1 MSRSLSRLYSLAL
14 AAGLGVSASSVA
26 SALPVRV
33 VTETCPAI
41 DPPASTR
48 APLRAGLRVFVDP
61 VTGKIRPAT
70 PEERRKVA
78 TATPRDRSSRTY
90 EMTILRDGTRI
101 VKLDDAF
108 LMNIVATVQ
117 PDGRVTYH
125 CGPGTPTAV
134 PAPETS
140 K

>member
-1 MSRSLSRLYSLAL
+1 MSSPLSRLCSFAL
-14 AAGLGVSASSVA
+14 AAGLGAATAGVA
-26 SALPVRV
+26 TARPVTV

-41 DPPASTR
+41 DPPAA
-48 APLRAGLRVFVDP
+48 APLGAGLRVFVDP

-70 PEERRKVA
+70 PEERRKV
-78 TATPRDRSSRTY
+78 TAVLSRDRSSRIY
-90 EMTILRDGTRI
+90 EMRILRDGTRI
-101 VKLDDAF
+101 VELDDAF

-125 CGPGTPTAV
+125 CGPGTAPANPTSG
-134 PAPETS
+134 TS

>member
-1 MSRSLSRLYSLAL
+1 MPRSLSRFCSFVL
-14 AAGLGVSASSVA
+14 AAGLAATSVA
-26 SALPVRV
+26 SARPVTV
-33 VTETCPAI
+33 VTESCPAI
-41 DPPASTR
+41 DPPAA

-78 TATPRDRSSRTY
+78 AATPRDRSSRIY

-101 VKLDDAF
+101 VPLDDAF
-108 LMNIVATVQ
+108 QMNIVATVQ
-117 PDGRVTYH
+117 PDGRITYH
-125 CGPGTPTAV
+125 CGPGTATAT
-134 PAPETS
+134 PASENS